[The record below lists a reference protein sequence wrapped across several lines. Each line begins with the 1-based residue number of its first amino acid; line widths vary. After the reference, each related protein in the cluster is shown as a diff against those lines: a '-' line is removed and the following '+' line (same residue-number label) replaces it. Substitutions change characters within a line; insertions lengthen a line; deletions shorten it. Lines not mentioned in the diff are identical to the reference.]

1 MKGIFD
7 RPKNYRMRTAPTII
21 SYEERFQRLVKII
34 NIVIEDLHNPL
45 LNQNDKSL
53 EKKIESK
60 LNDLREDFEYCRES
74 QNVNHQNL
82 NELAFKMR
90 SYIFYLLTI
99 YKNSYPKVIQKS
111 DSEFLIDY
119 DIYTLSSFAYD
130 AERWMIQINDTDVWY
145 LGR

>member
-1 MKGIFD
+1 
-7 RPKNYRMRTAPTII
+7 MRSASTII

-74 QNVNHQNL
+74 ENVNHQNL

-111 DSEFLIDY
+111 DSEFLIEY

-130 AERWMIQINDTDVWY
+130 AKRWMIQINDTDVWY

>member
-1 MKGIFD
+1 
-7 RPKNYRMRTAPTII
+7 MRSASTII

-34 NIVIEDLHNPL
+34 NIVIDDLHNPL

-74 QNVNHQNL
+74 ENVNHQNL

-111 DSEFLIDY
+111 DSEFLINY

>member
-1 MKGIFD
+1 MGIFD
-7 RPKNYRMRTAPTII
+7 RPKNYRMRTASTII

-60 LNDLREDFEYCRES
+60 LDDLREDFEYCRES